1 MDKKYVIDIRENNDS
16 NDFVINIGDIYNL
29 NSLDLDINSCLINYK
44 KALNKCD
51 LEKAS
56 EILLI
61 LKELTEYGDKRF
73 SDATIL
79 FKIKEILLFYKNMD
93 CKNIIDSMNILLK
106 IRGFFNFL
114 SSQITFE
121 YDDENTPLIEEIKAI
136 RDNVKIEE
144 LLDKNLYQN
153 YNPSI
158 EDLEVIERFLKNFNY
173 KNYEFL
179 DNIYV
184 FFEEKINRK
193 IKNLNKCK
201 FEDIKN
207 IFKDKYDN
215 NFYESSEFKSLL
227 NKNIINNYKEFSLLV
242 DRYYLIY
249 RYNSLESYKE
259 KRDILLKLLIGN
271 LINVPKIYRDIIIE
285 NILENEKKYCEMND
299 FYDDVNKIL
308 EFIRK
313 QNRLNAIIINT

>member
-16 NDFVINIGDIYNL
+16 NDFVINIGDICNL
-29 NSLDLDINSCLINYK
+29 NTLDLDINSCLANYK

-51 LEKAS
+51 LEEAS

-61 LKELTEYGDKRF
+61 LKELTEYGDKTF

-79 FKIKEILLFYKNMD
+79 FKIKEIILFYKNMD

-179 DNIYV
+179 DDIYV
-184 FFEEKINRK
+184 FFEEKINGK

-201 FEDIKN
+201 FKDIKN

-215 NFYESSEFKSLL
+215 DFYESSEFKSLL

-242 DRYYLIY
+242 DKYYLIY

-285 NILENEKKYCEMND
+285 NILENEKKYYEMND

>member
-16 NDFVINIGDIYNL
+16 NDFVINIGDICNL
-29 NSLDLDINSCLINYK
+29 NSLDLDINSCLANYK

-51 LEKAS
+51 LEEAS

-61 LKELTEYGDKRF
+61 LKELTEYGDKTF

-79 FKIKEILLFYKNMD
+79 FKIKEIILFYKNMD

-158 EDLEVIERFLKNFNY
+158 EDLEVIERFLKDFNY

-179 DNIYV
+179 DDIYV
-184 FFEEKINRK
+184 FFEEKINGK

-201 FEDIKN
+201 FKDIKN

-215 NFYESSEFKSLL
+215 DFYESSEFKSLL
-227 NKNIINNYKEFSLLV
+227 NKNIIGDYKEFSLLV
-242 DRYYLIY
+242 DKYYLIY

-285 NILENEKKYCEMND
+285 NILENEKKYYEMND

>member
-16 NDFVINIGDIYNL
+16 NDFVINIGDICNL
-29 NSLDLDINSCLINYK
+29 NTLDLDINSCLANCK

-51 LEKAS
+51 LEEAS

-73 SDATIL
+73 SDTTIL
-79 FKIKEILLFYKNMD
+79 FKIKEIILFYKNMD

-179 DNIYV
+179 DDIYV
-184 FFEEKINRK
+184 FFEEKINGK

-201 FEDIKN
+201 FKDIKN

-215 NFYESSEFKSLL
+215 DFYESSEFKSLL

-242 DRYYLIY
+242 DKYYLIY

-271 LINVPKIYRDIIIE
+271 LINVPKIYRNIIIE
-285 NILENEKKYCEMND
+285 NILENEKKYYEMND

-308 EFIRK
+308 EFIKK

>member
-16 NDFVINIGDIYNL
+16 NDFVINIGDICNL
-29 NSLDLDINSCLINYK
+29 NTLDLDINSCLANYK

-51 LEKAS
+51 LEEAS

-79 FKIKEILLFYKNMD
+79 FKIKEIILFYKNMD

-158 EDLEVIERFLKNFNY
+158 EDLEVIERFLKDFNY

-179 DNIYV
+179 DDIYV
-184 FFEEKINRK
+184 FFEEKINGK

-201 FEDIKN
+201 FKDIKN

-215 NFYESSEFKSLL
+215 DFYESSEFKSLL

-242 DRYYLIY
+242 DKYYLIY

-271 LINVPKIYRDIIIE
+271 LINVSKIYRDIIIE
-285 NILENEKKYCEMND
+285 NILENEKKYYEMND

-308 EFIRK
+308 EFIKK

>member
-1 MDKKYVIDIRENNDS
+1 MDKKYVIDIRENNYS
-16 NDFVINIGDIYNL
+16 NDFVINIGDICNL
-29 NSLDLDINSCLINYK
+29 NSLDLDINSCLVNYK

-56 EILLI
+56 EILLV
-61 LKELTEYGDKRF
+61 LKKLTEYGDKRF

-114 SSQITFE
+114 SSQITFK

-179 DNIYV
+179 DDIYV

-227 NKNIINNYKEFSLLV
+227 DENIISNYKEFSLLA

-259 KRDILLKLLIGN
+259 KRDILLNLLIGN
-271 LINVPKIYRDIIIE
+271 LINVPKIYRGIIIE
-285 NILENEKKYCEMND
+285 NILENEKKYYEMND
-299 FYDDVNKIL
+299 FYEDVNKIL
-308 EFIRK
+308 EFIKK

>member
-1 MDKKYVIDIRENNDS
+1 MDKKYVIDIRENNNS
-16 NDFVINIGDIYNL
+16 NDFVINIGDICNL
-29 NSLDLDINSCLINYK
+29 NSLDLDINSCLANYK

-51 LEKAS
+51 LEEAS

-61 LKELTEYGDKRF
+61 LKELTEYGDKTF

-79 FKIKEILLFYKNMD
+79 FKIKEIILFYKNMD

-158 EDLEVIERFLKNFNY
+158 EDLEVIERFLKDFNY

-179 DNIYV
+179 DDIYV
-184 FFEEKINRK
+184 FFEEKINGK

-201 FEDIKN
+201 FKDIKN

-215 NFYESSEFKSLL
+215 DFYESSEFKSLL
-227 NKNIINNYKEFSLLV
+227 NKNIIGDYKEFSLLV
-242 DRYYLIY
+242 DKYYLIY

-271 LINVPKIYRDIIIE
+271 LINVSKIYRDIIIE
-285 NILENEKKYCEMND
+285 NILENEKKYYEMND

>member
-285 NILENEKKYCEMND
+285 NILENEKKYYEMND

>member
-16 NDFVINIGDIYNL
+16 NDFVINIGDICNL
-29 NSLDLDINSCLINYK
+29 NTLDLDINSCLANYK

-51 LEKAS
+51 LEEAS

-79 FKIKEILLFYKNMD
+79 FKIKEIILFYKNMD

-158 EDLEVIERFLKNFNY
+158 EDLEVIERFLKDFNY

-179 DNIYV
+179 DDIYV
-184 FFEEKINRK
+184 FFEEKINGK

-201 FEDIKN
+201 FKDIKN

-215 NFYESSEFKSLL
+215 DFYESSEFKSLL

-242 DRYYLIY
+242 DKYYLIY

-285 NILENEKKYCEMND
+285 NILENEKKYYEMND

-308 EFIRK
+308 EFIKK

>member
-16 NDFVINIGDIYNL
+16 NDFVINIGDICNL
-29 NSLDLDINSCLINYK
+29 NTLDLDINSCLANYK

-51 LEKAS
+51 LEEAS

-79 FKIKEILLFYKNMD
+79 FKIKEIILFYKNMD

-158 EDLEVIERFLKNFNY
+158 EDLEVIERFLKDFNY

-179 DNIYV
+179 DDIYV

-227 NKNIINNYKEFSLLV
+227 DENIINNYKEFSLLV

-271 LINVPKIYRDIIIE
+271 LINVPKIYKDIIIE
-285 NILENEKKYCEMND
+285 NILENEKKYYEMND

>member
-16 NDFVINIGDIYNL
+16 NDFVIKIGDICNL
-29 NSLDLDINSCLINYK
+29 NTLDLDINSCLANYK

-51 LEKAS
+51 LEETS
-56 EILLI
+56 EILLV

-79 FKIKEILLFYKNMD
+79 FKIKEIILFYKNMD

-106 IRGFFNFL
+106 TRGFFNFL

-179 DNIYV
+179 DDIYV

-227 NKNIINNYKEFSLLV
+227 DENIINNYKEFSLLV

-271 LINVPKIYRDIIIE
+271 LINVPKIYRGIIIE
-285 NILENEKKYCEMND
+285 NILENEKKYYEMND

-313 QNRLNAIIINT
+313 QKRLNAIIINT

>member
-16 NDFVINIGDIYNL
+16 NDFVINIGDICNL
-29 NSLDLDINSCLINYK
+29 NALDLDINSCLVNYK

-56 EILLI
+56 EILLV
-61 LKELTEYGDKRF
+61 LKKLTEYGDKRF

-79 FKIKEILLFYKNMD
+79 FKIKEIILFYKNMD

-179 DNIYV
+179 DDIYV

-227 NKNIINNYKEFSLLV
+227 NKNIIGDYKEFSLLV
-242 DRYYLIY
+242 DKYYLIY

-259 KRDILLKLLIGN
+259 KRDILLNLLIGN
-271 LINVPKIYRDIIIE
+271 LINVPKIYRGIIIE
-285 NILENEKKYCEMND
+285 NILENEKKYYEMND

-308 EFIRK
+308 EFIKK

>member
-16 NDFVINIGDIYNL
+16 NDFVINIGDICNL
-29 NSLDLDINSCLINYK
+29 NTLDLDINSCLANYK

-51 LEKAS
+51 LEEAS

-79 FKIKEILLFYKNMD
+79 FKIKEIILFYKNMD